1 MRIGDYE
8 LRNIRNKIMDAQFR
22 ISDENIKKRK
32 IDIAK
37 LNREYYLEKHQ
48 HIIDQLPKEMVSHD
62 TNYDIRIKYTP
73 PESSPFFKTCSDILI
88 NEKWTYQTDTPVIN
102 PVEHS
107 NSRGHYSHV
116 PEHTLNPRLEAI
128 TAKLCED
135 ILLLQAEKKE
145 QLDYLE
151 ETTQMY
157 TGSLQL
163 RKAWPESLHKY
174 LPNEPIKVAR
184 KVRNAISGKLVKTAD
199 PVAPES
205 LKTRMTINLLEGN

>member
-22 ISDENIKKRK
+22 ISDEDIKKRK

-48 HIIDQLPKEMVSHD
+48 HIIDQLPEEMVSHD

-73 PESSPFFKTCSDILI
+73 PKSSPFFGTCSGIDSNKSPILI
-88 NEKWTYQTDTPVIN
+88 NEKWTYQTDTPIIN

-107 NSRGHYSHV
+107 NARGHYSHV
-116 PEHTLNPRLEAI
+116 PEHTLNPRLEEI

-135 ILLLQAEKKE
+135 ILCLDRNNLPENPAVVFLLFR
-145 QLDYLE
+145 LL
-151 ETTQMY
+151 
-157 TGSLQL
+157 
-163 RKAWPESLHKY
+163 
-174 LPNEPIKVAR
+174 
-184 KVRNAISGKLVKTAD
+184 
-199 PVAPES
+199 
-205 LKTRMTINLLEGN
+205 TRPKNRQ